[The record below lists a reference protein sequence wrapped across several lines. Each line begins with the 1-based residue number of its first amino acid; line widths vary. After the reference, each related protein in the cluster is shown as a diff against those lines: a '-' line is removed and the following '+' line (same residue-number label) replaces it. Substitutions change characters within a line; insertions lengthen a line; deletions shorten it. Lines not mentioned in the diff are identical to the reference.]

1 MAAFFGVFDGH
12 DGARAAEYCYKGL
25 LPHIL
30 SETQYCMLKHN
41 KQRGGSKVKLS
52 LVQTGIINAFH
63 HAQTRFGNKMSPPT
77 FQDVKNGVKA
87 TRFDNKGSIARM
99 CGTVPRKRKPR
110 GGTTALT
117 LSIVSKQRI

>member
-12 DGARAAEYCYKGL
+12 DGARAAEYCHKGL

-30 SETQYCMLKHN
+30 SETQYCID
-41 KQRGGSKVKLS
+41 KQRGGSKVESSTLE
-52 LVQTGIINAFH
+52 TGIINAFH
-63 HAQTRFGNKMSPPT
+63 YAQTRFGNKMSPPT
-77 FQDVKNGVKA
+77 FQDVENGVKA
-87 TRFDNKGSIARM
+87 TRFDNKGSIARIM
-99 CGTVPRKRKPR
+99 SGTVPRKRKPR